1 MDTVLVDPFK
11 AVFATLS
18 DALVGVNVV
27 SDICAVTDRDRKV
40 DHARSEKTSDCAVR
54 TRWYGGQSRSDSG
67 LGARIAMDLSEIYR
81 RFYRNAGLLLG
92 SRVVFGLLNLATMTL
107 ALRHYGL
114 VDLGMLLL
122 LQSYTRLFAE
132 IVKFNSWQAM
142 LRYGSLL
149 EESNESLKF
158 RNLMG
163 FVITVDLLAASL
175 ATACAILLIPY
186 AASWFEWPENVAS
199 FAPFFVFAIFFITQG
214 AHTGVL
220 RLYDRVG
227 AVVMQHSLNASVRFV
242 LVGLLIL
249 FDADFFFVVLAWFF
263 AFVAGG
269 LWPMAA
275 FMQEVLKRDAMPKFT
290 WAWIRAAREFQ
301 GIWRFL
307 FLTNLSSFPTLV
319 VQNGATMMLG
329 GAVGPAAAAVYEVAR
344 QFSSAISRPIRMLGP
359 IIFPEFARLTAR
371 KEWGKIRAIFKRQ
384 IALTFLLASALT
396 VILMIALPLLVDQLF
411 GAEVADHLWLFRLLI
426 IGAMISLLG
435 FAIQPA
441 FLSANKAGTM
451 LALQVIATAVFI
463 GSAFV
468 GYLAWGLDG
477 TGFGLVG
484 YAVTLQTCSLL
495 IGRRL
500 LQKRIRRVRDGESK
514 V

>member
-1 MDTVLVDPFK
+1 MAD
-11 AVFATLS
+11 
-18 DALVGVNVV
+18 GV
-27 SDICAVTDRDRKV
+27 RHPR
-40 DHARSEKTSDCAVR
+40 
-54 TRWYGGQSRSDSG
+54 SG
-67 LGARIAMDLSEIYR
+67 LAVADMCSGKGRRIAMDLSEIYR
-81 RFYRNAGLLLG
+81 RFFRNAGLLLG

-149 EESNESLKF
+149 EETGEHQKF
-158 RNLMG
+158 RRLMG
-163 FVITVDLLAASL
+163 FVITVDLLAAGL
-175 ATACAILLIPY
+175 ATACAILLIPL
-186 AASWFEWPENVAS
+186 AERWFDWPAEVAG

-220 RLYDRVG
+220 RLFDRVG
-227 AVVMQHSLNASVRFV
+227 AVVMQHSLNATVRFA

-249 FDADFFFVVLAWFF
+249 LDAPFFYVVLAWFA

-269 LWPMAA
+269 VWPMAA
-275 FMQEVLKRDAMPKFT
+275 FLREVIQRDLMPRFT
-290 WAWIRAAREFQ
+290 WTWIGAAREFE

-307 FLTNLSSFPTLV
+307 VLTNLSSFPTLV
-319 VQNGATMMLG
+319 VQNGVTMTLG
-329 GAVGPAAAAVYEVAR
+329 GAVGPAAAAIYEVAR
-344 QFSSAISRPIRMLGP
+344 QFSAAIGRPMRMLGP
-359 IIFPEFARLTAR
+359 IIFPEFARLTA
-371 KEWGKIRAIFKRQ
+371 KGEWLKIRAIFVRQ
-384 IALTFLLASALT
+384 LALTVLLSSALT
-396 VILMIALPLLVDQLF
+396 VVLMALLPLLVEHLF
-411 GAEVADHLWLFRLLI
+411 GAEVAAHLWLFRLLI
-426 IGAMISLLG
+426 IGAMIGLLG

-451 LALQVIATAVFI
+451 LTLQVLATGVFI
-463 GSAFV
+463 ASAFA
-468 GYLAWGLDG
+468 GYRAWGLDG

-484 YAVTLQTCSLL
+484 YAVTLQTCSLV

-500 LQKRIRRVRDGESK
+500 LKKRIRRARESEGPA
-514 V
+514 